1 MDYYGELKFKN
12 EILTVAFSLGYNGKK
27 CGSSYQGDCA
37 RHGSSGGKCLVIWPR
52 IQGFKCFHC
61 GEKGDVIK
69 LVMLFKNCDH
79 RSARDFLADRVGMP
93 HLNERNLSSEE
104 LEKREAEMKEKSLVE
119 DMLTE
124 ANQWYHNQLG
134 NYPNILSHLHN
145 HYGFSQEIIDELL
158 IGFAPPPRE
167 GKEFSQLADH
177 LSSFLNFKGKLALS
191 GLFMFASPSGPFYD
205 YLKGR
210 IVFPYWKGGK
220 VVYMAGRATSLTPI
234 DHYEC
239 YTKDG
244 DIKKNEQGNPEF
256 IKYKKLRT
264 HDPNNEK
271 KKFIS
276 TFIQNDVFLG
286 EDGVYGQNEIII
298 TEGFS
303 DWVSALDKGF
313 AAISPATTSFR
324 ENDLEKL
331 AQLTKNADAVYIIN
345 DNEENLAGLNGA
357 INTAKYLTGE
367 GRNVFLVEL
376 PRPKDKDK
384 IDLNEYL
391 LDHTA
396 EDLRT
401 LMVSSRSFLEI
412 LIDEL
417 PRDFVKAQPIIK
429 TEIAPILIKLDK
441 GILEHFINLIRKRTK
456 TNQKAI
462 LAEIEAAEE
471 EKLKQSQQE
480 EEKVDPEVEKEA
492 QVLAM
497 DPLLFKKRIDMVNK
511 AGVVGERGVIAMYV
525 CALDS
530 RLLPEDP
537 VSPNVLA
544 MKNAGHFG
552 SGKSY
557 TLITCLQVYPKSAY
571 YLMTNGSA
579 KSIFFLR
586 GGLKHKALIV
596 TEGFQFQTNNA
607 VDSELVYSIRSLLSE
622 GRISYSVVE
631 KDEDGHLITIEKK
644 LEGPTSF
651 LTTTTMESLEA
662 QFEDRLFTIHPD
674 ESIDQTKAVLMRI
687 AEQRDGTFKGLDQK
701 TIDSWKLFHQSLKP
715 VNVLI
720 PFARDIIQFINKNA
734 TVPLATRRASKRVMT
749 VIQTIAC
756 AYQHQRQKDEQGRVI
771 AEISDYWMALQIVH
785 EAFRENMGD
794 QSKNTEE
801 RLEIIKEEGKISPKE
816 LAKKLGV
823 SGSAISGWS
832 NKKVREE
839 VLTWCDEFDEVF
851 LNDKD
856 LKKAKHSGKAYLK
869 ISDSYTPVNAAGLP
883 TPFDLTH
890 DEKWNQGGELL
901 LKYDLELKVKPEPDG
916 VLTPCLGVLTPDL
929 NTIQEDNLVNIIQ
942 NSDDEQEGVKVF
954 SEIPGGEGN
963 NFEEV
968 QEREPEFEPATQ
980 NFNTFGL
987 QKRLINFD
995 DFIF

>member
-1 MDYYGELKFKN
+1 MDYYHELKSKA
-12 EILTVAFSLGYNGKK
+12 EILATAFSLDFDGKRS
-27 CGSSYQGDCA
+27 GSSFQGNCP
-37 RHGSSGGKCLVIWPR
+37 RHGSSGEKCLVIWPR

-61 GEKGDVIK
+61 GETGDVIN
-69 LVMLFKNCDH
+69 LVMLFKRCDH
-79 RSARDFLADRVGMP
+79 KTARDYLADRAGMP
-93 HLNERNLSSEE
+93 HLHEKDLSSEE
-104 LEKREAEMKEKSLVE
+104 LEKREAEIREKSLVE
-119 DMLTE
+119 SMLTE
-124 ANQWYHNQLG
+124 AGRWYHEQLQ
-134 NYPNILSHLHN
+134 NYPDILTHLLT
-145 HYGFSQEIIDELL
+145 HYGFSQEIIDELQ
-158 IGFAPPPRE
+158 IGFAPPPKSDNASE
-167 GKEFSQLADH
+167 LAEH
-177 LSSFLNFKGKLALS
+177 LSSFPDFKRNLALS
-191 GLFMFASPSGPFYD
+191 GLFTFPGPSGPFYD
-205 YLKGR
+205 YFRGR
-210 IVFPYWKGGK
+210 IVFPYWKAGK
-220 VVYMAGRATSLTPI
+220 IVYMAGRATSLTPI
-234 DHYEC
+234 DRYEC
-239 YTKDG
+239 YMKDG
-244 DIKKNEQGNPEF
+244 QMKKDEQGNPEF

-264 HDPNNEK
+264 HNPEDEK

-276 TFIQNDVFLG
+276 KFIQNDAFLG
-286 EDGVYGQNEIII
+286 EDTVFGEKEIII
-298 TEGFS
+298 TEGLP
-303 DWVSALDKGF
+303 DWVSAIDKGF
-313 AAISPATTSFR
+313 AAISPVTTNFR
-324 ENDLEKL
+324 EKDFEKL
-331 AQLTKNADAVYIIN
+331 GQLTQNASAVYIIN
-345 DNEENLAGLNGA
+345 DNEENQAGLKGA

-384 IDLNEYL
+384 IDLNEYFL
-391 LDHTA
+391 SHTA
-396 EDLRT
+396 DDLRE
-401 LMVSSRSFLEI
+401 LMVSSRSFLEV
-412 LIDEL
+412 LIDGL
-417 PRDFVKAQPIIK
+417 PRDFIKAEPTIRAQ
-429 TEIAPILIKLDK
+429 IAPILIKFDK
-441 GILEHFINLIRKRTK
+441 GILEHFIDLIRRKTK
-456 TNQKAI
+456 TSRKAI
-462 LAEIEAAEE
+462 DVEIEAAEE
-471 EKLKQSQQE
+471 EERLNQSKK
-480 EEKVDPEVEKEA
+480 EEKIDPEVEKKA
-492 QVLAM
+492 QEIGM
-497 DPLLFKKRIDMVNK
+497 DPLLFKKRIDIVNK
-511 AGVVGERGVIAMYV
+511 AGVVGERGVIAMYM

-537 VSPNVLA
+537 ISPNVLA

-557 TLITCLQVYPKSAY
+557 TLTTCLQVYPKSAY

-631 KDEDGHLITIEKK
+631 KDEDGHLMTIEKK

-674 ESIDQTKAVLMRI
+674 ESINQTKAVLMRI

-701 TIDSWKLFHQSLKP
+701 TIDSWKLFHQSLEP

-720 PFARDIIQFINKNA
+720 PFARDIIQFINKNV

-801 RLEIIKEEGKISPKE
+801 RLKVITQEGKILPKE
-816 LAKKLGV
+816 LAKRLGV

-839 VLTWCDEFDEVF
+839 VLVWCDEFDEVF

-869 ISDSYTPVNAAGLP
+869 ISDSYIPINVAGLP
-883 TPFDLTH
+883 TPFDLTGDPKW
-890 DEKWNQGGELL
+890 DEGGELL
-901 LKYDLELKVKPEPDG
+901 LKYDLELKIKPVADKVFTPVKE
-916 VLTPCLGVLTPDL
+916 VLIPHL
-929 NTIQEDNLVNIIQ
+929 NTPVDKEPVNNI
-942 NSDDEQEGVKVF
+942 NKSDDDRTGVKVF
-954 SEIPGGEGN
+954 SLFGEEKAIDFE
-963 NFEEV
+963 NF
-968 QEREPEFEPATQ
+968 QF
-980 NFNTFGL
+980 
-987 QKRLINFD
+987 
-995 DFIF
+995 

>member
-1 MDYYGELKFKN
+1 MDYYEELKQKN
-12 EILTVAFSLGYNGKK
+12 DIINVAFSLGYDGKK
-27 CGSSYQGDCA
+27 FGGSYQGDCP

-52 IQGFKCFHC
+52 IQGFRCYHC
-61 GEKGDVIK
+61 GETGDVID
-69 LVMLFKNCDH
+69 LVMLFKRCDH
-79 RSARDFLADRVGMP
+79 KAARNYLADRVGIS
-93 HLNERNLSSEE
+93 HLHEKGLSSEE
-104 LEKREAEMKEKSLVE
+104 IERKEAEVKEKSLVL

-124 ANQWYHNQLG
+124 AARWYHKRLQ
-134 NYPNILSHLHN
+134 NYPDILNHLLT
-145 HYGFSQEIIDELL
+145 HYGFSQEIIDELQ
-158 IGFAPPPRE
+158 IGFAPPPRSDNPCSE
-167 GKEFSQLADH
+167 LAEH
-177 LSSFLNFKGKLALS
+177 LSSNSNFKGKMALS
-191 GLFMFASPSGPFYD
+191 GLFTFPNPSGPFYN
-205 YLKGR
+205 YFKGR

-220 VVYMAGRATSLTPI
+220 VVYIAGRATAHTPR
-234 DHYEC
+234 DPYEC

-244 DIKKNEQGNPEF
+244 DIKKDEQGNPVF

-264 HDPNNEK
+264 HDPDDEK

-276 TFIQNDVFLG
+276 RFIQNEVFLG
-286 EDGVYGQNEIII
+286 EDSVYGQTEIII
-298 TEGFS
+298 TEGLP
-303 DWVSALDKGF
+303 DWVSSLDKGF
-313 AAISPATTSFR
+313 ATISPVTTNFR
-324 ENDLEKL
+324 EKDFEKL
-331 AQLTKNADAVYIIN
+331 FQLTQNADAVYIVN
-345 DNEENLAGLNGA
+345 DNEENEAGLKGA
-357 INTAKYLTGE
+357 INTAKYLTQE

-376 PRPKDKDK
+376 PRPKDKEK
-384 IDLNEYL
+384 VDLNEFL
-391 LDHTA
+391 VDHTA
-396 EDLRT
+396 DDLKA
-401 LMVSSRSFLEI
+401 LMASSRSFLEI
-412 LIDEL
+412 LIDGL
-417 PRDFVKAQPIIK
+417 PRDFIKAQPVIRG
-429 TEIAPILIKLDK
+429 EIAPILIKFDK
-441 GILEHFINLIRKRTK
+441 GILEHFIDLIRRKTK
-456 TNQKAI
+456 TSRKAI
-462 LAEIEAAEE
+462 DVEIEAAQE
-471 EKLKQSQQE
+471 EKLKQFQE
-480 EEKVDPEVEKEA
+480 EKEKVDPQVEKM
-492 QVLAM
+492 VNDISM
-497 DPLLFKKRIDMVNK
+497 DTMLFRKRIDMVNE
-511 AGVVGERGVIAMYV
+511 AGVVGERGVIAMYT

-537 VSPNVLA
+537 ISPNVLA

-557 TLITCLQVYPKSAY
+557 TLTTCLQVYPKSAY

-579 KSIFFLR
+579 KSIFFLK

-651 LTTTTMESLEA
+651 ITTTASESLEA

-701 TIDSWKLFHQSLKP
+701 TIDSWKLFHKSLRP

-734 TVPLATRRASKRVMT
+734 TIPLATRRASKRVMV

-756 AYQHQRQKDEQGRVI
+756 AYQHQRQKDGQGRVV
-771 AEISDYWMALQIVH
+771 AEISDYSMALQIVH

-801 RLEIIKEEGKISPKE
+801 RLKVIKEEGKILPKD

-839 VLTWCDEFDEVF
+839 VLVWCDEFNEVF

-869 ISDSYTPVNAAGLP
+869 ISDSYTPVIAAGLP
-883 TPFDLTH
+883 TPFDLTG
-890 DEKWNQGGELL
+890 DPKWNEGGELL
-901 LKYDLELKVKPEPDG
+901 TKYDLELKTKPVADKVFTPVKE
-916 VLTPCLGVLTPDL
+916 VLTPDL
-929 NTIQEDNLVNIIQ
+929 NTSEDKEPIKNIHD
-942 NSDDEQEGVKVF
+942 SEDEEQGVKVF
-954 SEIPGGEGN
+954 SLFGEGKAIDFE
-963 NFEEV
+963 NF
-968 QEREPEFEPATQ
+968 QF
-980 NFNTFGL
+980 
-987 QKRLINFD
+987 
-995 DFIF
+995 

>member
-1 MDYYGELKFKN
+1 MDYYSELKLKN
-12 EILTVAFSLGYNGKK
+12 DILGVGFFLGYDGKK
-27 CGSSYQGDCA
+27 SGSSYQGDCP
-37 RHGSSGGKCLVIWPR
+37 RHGSTGEKCLVIWPR
-52 IQGFKCFHC
+52 TQQFKCFHC
-61 GEKGDVIK
+61 GETGDVIN
-69 LVMLFKNCDH
+69 LAMLFKGCDH
-79 RSARDFLADRVGMP
+79 KTARDYLADQAGIP
-93 HLNERNLSSEE
+93 HLSDKNLSPEE
-104 LEKREAEMKEKSLVE
+104 LEKRETEIKEKCLIE

-124 ANQWYHNQLG
+124 AAQWYHGQLN
-134 NYPNILSHLHN
+134 NYPDIMSHLLK
-145 HYGFSQEIIDELL
+145 HYGFGAEIIGEQR
-158 IGFAPPPRE
+158 IGFSPPPRE
-167 GKEFSQLADH
+167 SKDFSELADH
-177 LSSFLNFKGKLALS
+177 LSSISNFKGKLALP
-191 GLFMFASPSGPFYD
+191 GLFMFGTPSGPYYD
-205 YLKGR
+205 YFRGR
-210 IVFPYWKGGK
+210 IIFPYWSSGK
-220 VVYMAGRATSLTPI
+220 VVYMAGRATSFTPI
-234 DHYEC
+234 DQFEC
-239 YTKDG
+239 YTDTNG
-244 DIKKNEQGNPEF
+244 EIKKDYQGNPVF
-256 IKYKKLRT
+256 IKYKKLRI
-264 HDPNNEK
+264 HAPDDEK

-276 TFIQNDVFLG
+276 KFIQNDVFLG
-286 EDGVYGQNEIII
+286 EDTVYGEKEIII
-298 TEGFS
+298 TEGLP
-303 DWVSALDKGF
+303 DWISAIDKGF
-313 AAISPATTSFR
+313 AAISPVTTNFR
-324 ENDLEKL
+324 EKDLEKL
-331 AQLTKNADAVYIIN
+331 GRLTQNSDAVYIIN
-345 DNEENLAGLNGA
+345 DNEENQAGLKGA
-357 INTAKYLTGE
+357 INTARYLTQE

-376 PRPKDKDK
+376 PKPQNKKK

-391 LDHTA
+391 VDHTA
-396 EDLRT
+396 QDLREW
-401 LMVSSRSFLEI
+401 MASSRSFLEI
-412 LIDEL
+412 LIDGL
-417 PRDFVKAQPIIK
+417 PRDFVKAQPVIR
-429 TEIAPILIKLDK
+429 TEIAPILIKFDK
-441 GILEHFINLIRKRTK
+441 GILEHFIDLIRKKTK
-456 TNQKAI
+456 TSRKAI
-462 LAEIEAAEE
+462 DVEIEAAEE
-471 EKLKQSQQE
+471 EERLNQSKK
-480 EEKVDPEVEKEA
+480 EEKIDPEVEKEA
-492 QVLAM
+492 QEIGMNLM
-497 DPLLFKKRIDMVNK
+497 LFKKRIDTVNE
-511 AGVVGERGVIAMYV
+511 AGVVGERGVIAMYM

-537 VSPNVLA
+537 ISPNVLA

-557 TLITCLQVYPKSAY
+557 TLTTCLQVYPKSAY

-687 AEQRDGTFKGLDQK
+687 AEQRDGSFKGLDQK
-701 TIDSWKLFHQSLKP
+701 TIDSWKLFHESLKP

-771 AEISDYWMALQIVH
+771 AEISDYWMALQIVQ

-794 QSKNTEE
+794 QSKNTEA
-801 RLEIIKEEGKISPKE
+801 RLNVIKEEGKILPKE

-839 VLTWCDEFDEVF
+839 VLVWCDEFDEVF

-869 ISDSYTPVNAAGLP
+869 ISDSYIPINVAGLP
-883 TPFDLTH
+883 TPFDLTGDSH
-890 DEKWNQGGELL
+890 WDEGGKLL
-901 LKYDLELKVKPEPDG
+901 LKYDLELKIKPEPDKVFSG
-916 VLTPCLGVLTPDL
+916 VKEVFTPDL
-929 NTIQEDNLVNIIQ
+929 NTSEDKEPVNNIH
-942 NSDDEQEGVKVF
+942 NSENEKTGVKVF
-954 SEIPGGEGN
+954 THYEGKVID
-963 NFEEV
+963 FE
-968 QEREPEFEPATQ
+968 
-980 NFNTFGL
+980 TF
-987 QKRLINFD
+987 QF
-995 DFIF
+995 